1 MTQAE
6 FFRAVLPPVGMF
18 ATMKAKAKK
27 GTLDDD
33 INRNS
38 NKNINS
44 NKRNLKGKTNGN
56 SNGHKNSNAST
67 RTHHPSNNSMS
78 AQGLSQTKPRRKH
91 RRGEKPIHD
100 LKRSATRA
108 IHLRQPPP
116 EVIYIETEPEVVDL
130 ETPSPRSSPLPAS
143 IIEPLQTAEQ
153 GVASSSTSN
162 KSASPI
168 QSHRN
173 PTSAGGALQL
183 HLRIEASAA
192 SSISEGSIS
201 GPNSLI
207 PESSSASSVPASMTG
222 SIQITMEEVEE
233 LRGLILNIGEDCCKI
248 ALGTNRWIKR
258 NTNHAAQADPGSP
271 VSAKRLLQ
279 AAYDLPDVLD
289 KIMPKIQSA
298 MEDLDEK
305 HKQIKADRSILQLD
319 RANRKDETAKLEA
332 QQGDLQ
338 NQISTLLRRREGLK
352 AKYGELKEELQN
364 EVVSEQIVS

>member
-1 MTQAE
+1 
-6 FFRAVLPPVGMF
+6 
-18 ATMKAKAKK
+18 
-27 GTLDDD
+27 
-33 INRNS
+33 
-38 NKNINS
+38 
-44 NKRNLKGKTNGN
+44 
-56 SNGHKNSNAST
+56 
-67 RTHHPSNNSMS
+67 
-78 AQGLSQTKPRRKH
+78 
-91 RRGEKPIHD
+91 
-100 LKRSATRA
+100 
-108 IHLRQPPP
+108 
-116 EVIYIETEPEVVDL
+116 
-130 ETPSPRSSPLPAS
+130 
-143 IIEPLQTAEQ
+143 
-153 GVASSSTSN
+153 
-162 KSASPI
+162 
-168 QSHRN
+168 
-173 PTSAGGALQL
+173 
-183 HLRIEASAA
+183 
-192 SSISEGSIS
+192 
-201 GPNSLI
+201 
-207 PESSSASSVPASMTG
+207 MTG

-319 RANRKDETAKLEA
+319 RANRRDETAKLEA